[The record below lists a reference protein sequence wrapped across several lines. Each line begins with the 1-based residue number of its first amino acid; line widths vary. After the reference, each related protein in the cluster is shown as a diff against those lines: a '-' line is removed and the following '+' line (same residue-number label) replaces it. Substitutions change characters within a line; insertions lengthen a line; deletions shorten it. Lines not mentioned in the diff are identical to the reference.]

1 MELVS
6 FDSYF
11 LELVVGDFSR
21 LLVLVSVEPSV
32 HFKTLF
38 GGRRTNEVND
48 DLQVFERN
56 ALPVASDVAEQTVLD
71 LVPLA
76 RPWGIVA

>member
-48 DLQVFERN
+48 DLQVFEPDGFVD
-56 ALPVASDVAEQTVLD
+56 ALLDSAEEPTEE
-71 LVPLA
+71 P
-76 RPWGIVA
+76 G